1 MFLVDEMPATGR
13 IEVGAGNASLSPSPI
28 HPNWILEGNPLARN
42 KVLSCSSDGNASTW
56 LWDCSAGRFNW
67 FYDIDETVYIIEG
80 SVMIK
85 DADHGVRHV
94 NAGDTIYFPAGSTA
108 EWTVPRYVRKVAFL
122 RGPLPRP
129 LQIARRGYRSLKRL
143 IGWHREVA
151 GNRP

>member
-1 MFLVDEMPATGR
+1 MFLVDEMPVTGR

-28 HPNWILEGNPLARN
+28 CPDWILEGNPLARN
-42 KVLSCSSDGNASTW
+42 KMVSRSADGNASTF

-80 SVMIK
+80 SVIIK
-85 DADHGVRHV
+85 DAAHGVRQV

-129 LQIARRGYRSLKRL
+129 LQIARRTYRSLKRL
-143 IGWHREVA
+143 VGRRTA
-151 GNRP
+151 T